1 LLFNLN
7 KTLTA
12 ITPTTFEYRGKE
24 NIQATEA
31 SIYISNHISLEDI
44 SLLDTI
50 LPKNVHL
57 FIAKEEEKINLSVL
71 KKRPYTLYEE
81 INDSI
86 ISEIKTILQNGT
98 SIFLFPEGSIS
109 YNGNIV
115 PIPSEIVQLFS
126 SVDSQTPIIPLNING
141 APYIKSS
148 PFKDQTIS
156 TTSKVRITAGNTFF
170 IHSPSDQHKVSIR
183 QQLNRELNNLKY
195 FSIEKTNVNLF
206 DELSKTVKG
215 VNDSSIQIKDETASF
230 SYKQFYITVNVL
242 GQKFEKMFS
251 SEERVG
257 ILLPTTL
264 FYAITFFSLIKA
276 GKTPAL
282 LNFTMGIQNVKDC
295 CENASVTKI
304 LTSKQFIK
312 KGNLEPL
319 VDTLSTHIE
328 FIYLEDVKKNLTST
342 DKLLGAADAKRYK
355 KSKHTNDEVILFT
368 SGSESKPKGVILSHD
383 NIYSNIQQAVSAI
396 QLSPSDKF
404 MNVLPMFHCFGLT
417 VGALLPIMYGLEVFL
432 YASPINYKTIPKTVF
447 KEKSTV
453 LFGTSTFFLNYG
465 KTAEKHYFQSIRY
478 AIAGA
483 EKLKEEVLSLWYTK
497 FGIRLIEGY
506 GATETSPVLAFNLP
520 THYEPSSVGQLIP
533 GISYKIEPI
542 EGIENGGNLLIKG
555 ANVMRGYLK
564 DGKVESHSGWYR
576 TGDVVELNENEH
588 LFIKARLKRF
598 AKLGGEMVSLNL
610 VEQTAISCFQDTE
623 MAAVS
628 ISDKR
633 KGEKIILFTTSPEH
647 KEKILKKYIKE
658 QKLPNLLIPA
668 KVEPIDAIPI
678 FQTGKTNYVEL
689 QQIAHEKFGK

>member
-31 SIYISNHISLEDI
+31 SIYISNHISLEDVSI
-44 SLLDTI
+44 LDTI

-57 FIAKEEEKINLSVL
+57 FIAKEEEKINFSVL

-86 ISEIKTILQNGT
+86 ISEIITILQNGT

-126 SVDSQTPIIPLNING
+126 SVDSKTPIIPLNING
-141 APYIKSS
+141 SPYIKSS
-148 PFKDQTIS
+148 PFKDHTIS

-170 IHSPSDQHKVSIR
+170 IQSPSDQHNVSIR

-206 DELSKTVKG
+206 DELSKTVKS
-215 VNDSSIQIKDETASF
+215 VTDSSIQIKDETASF

-251 SEERVG
+251 LEERVG

-264 FYAITFFSLIKA
+264 FYAITFFALIKA

-295 CENASVTKI
+295 CENASVTKV

-312 KGNLEPL
+312 KANLEPL
-319 VDTLSTHIE
+319 VDALSSHIE

-355 KSKHTNDEVILFT
+355 KSKYTNDEVILFT

-396 QLSPSDKF
+396 QLSPTDKF

-465 KTAEKHYFQSIRY
+465 KTAEKH
-478 AIAGA
+478 
-483 EKLKEEVLSLWYTK
+483 
-497 FGIRLIEGY
+497 
-506 GATETSPVLAFNLP
+506 
-520 THYEPSSVGQLIP
+520 
-533 GISYKIEPI
+533 
-542 EGIENGGNLLIKG
+542 
-555 ANVMRGYLK
+555 
-564 DGKVESHSGWYR
+564 
-576 TGDVVELNENEH
+576 
-588 LFIKARLKRF
+588 
-598 AKLGGEMVSLNL
+598 
-610 VEQTAISCFQDTE
+610 
-623 MAAVS
+623 
-628 ISDKR
+628 
-633 KGEKIILFTTSPEH
+633 
-647 KEKILKKYIKE
+647 
-658 QKLPNLLIPA
+658 
-668 KVEPIDAIPI
+668 
-678 FQTGKTNYVEL
+678 
-689 QQIAHEKFGK
+689 